1 MFYNTKI
8 IPLFETSSDILHKNM
23 FYNIFLDL
31 HQNKKIRQEENKQE
45 WQEMKRMTRQET
57 RWQKKSEA
65 ASHWK
70 QPHTTTFYFSRW

>member
-1 MFYNTKI
+1 MIYIK
-8 IPLFETSSDILHKNM
+8 
-23 FYNIFLDL
+23 
-31 HQNKKIRQEENKQE
+31 NKKIRQEENKQE

>member
-1 MFYNTKI
+1 M
-8 IPLFETSSDILHKNM
+8 FETSSDTLHKSM

-31 HQNKKIRQEENKQE
+31 HQNKKIRQGENKQE

-65 ASHWK
+65 SFPLETASHNNIF
-70 QPHTTTFYFSRW
+70 TFHDGEKKD